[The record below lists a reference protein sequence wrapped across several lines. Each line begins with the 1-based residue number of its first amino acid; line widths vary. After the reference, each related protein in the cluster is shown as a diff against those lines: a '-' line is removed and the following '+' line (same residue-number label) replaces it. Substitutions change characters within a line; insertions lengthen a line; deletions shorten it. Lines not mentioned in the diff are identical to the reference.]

1 MKDFGKY
8 DIQEEL
14 GKGGFGIVYQA
25 VDRLLE
31 REVALKVLHAG
42 LVVDPNFVKRFKR
55 EAQIAANLDHQN
67 LVPVYEYGEV
77 EGRYYI
83 SMGFMPGGSLKEL
96 IIKEGAQSYE
106 RALELISQI
115 GAGLAYAH
123 KANVIHRDLKPA
135 NILFDA
141 SGKARVADMGF
152 AKLVQTDQSTSIT
165 TSGGMVGTAAF
176 MAPEI
181 WKGQAATPATDVY
194 SLACVFVELLTG
206 EPLFAGETT
215 PVIMMKHFQPLNLPA
230 DIPLE
235 WRGIVEKALAKD
247 PTERT
252 QNVEDFLNQL
262 HNPNLGERPSYP
274 GIPNVNTIG
283 FELEMGISNPAD
295 TKTPA
300 QSSLPIPQ
308 RKSEISQTIKQ
319 PQTSSQATT
328 SMTRKSPPPIQPVKK
343 PKVNR
348 NLLIGLGFVVLAI
361 LAYFGYSA
369 IKSYDLQT
377 KAMNSIITEKVPGGD
392 FQMGSNGGDSD
403 ETPIRNIKLKDF
415 WIFKYEVTNQEYSQ
429 CVEAKKCK
437 SPKAFDSYTVKNY
450 YGNSGYDNYP
460 VVNLTWQQA
469 SDYCQ
474 WIGGSLPTEA
484 QWEIAARGV
493 DGRIY
498 PWGNNLP
505 DRDYANY
512 ASNNGDTMEVG
523 SFENGMSPNRAMDM
537 AGNVWEWVEDRYG
550 DYEAGDLE
558 NPSGPNSGSERVIR
572 GGSWGSD
579 VESIRSSN
587 RYAISPNEY
596 YGNLGFRCV
605 VPSR

>member
-1 MKDFGKY
+1 MEFGKY

-25 VDRLLE
+25 VDKLLN
-31 REVALKVLHAG
+31 REVAIKVLHPG

-67 LVPVYEYGEV
+67 LVPVYEFGEE

-83 SMGFMPGGSLKEL
+83 SMGFMPGGSLKGL
-96 IIKEGAQSYE
+96 ITSEGAQSYD
-106 RALELISQI
+106 RALELITQI
-115 GAGLAYAH
+115 GSGLAYAH

-141 SGKARVADMGF
+141 GGKARVADMGF
-152 AKLVQTDQSTSIT
+152 AKLVQTEQSTSIT

-176 MAPEI
+176 MAPEV
-181 WKGQAATPATDVY
+181 WKGQTASPATDVY

-206 EPLFAGETT
+206 TPLFAGETT

-230 DIPLE
+230 EIPNVC
-235 WRGIVEKALAKD
+235 RGIVEKALAKD

-252 QNVEDFLNQL
+252 QNVDDFINQL
-262 HNPNLGERPSYP
+262 HNPNLAESPAYP
-274 GIPNVNTIG
+274 GIPNVNTIA
-283 FELEMGISNPAD
+283 FELEMGIANPAD
-295 TKTPA
+295 PETPA
-300 QSSLPIPQ
+300 QSSSPKPQ
-308 RKSEISQTIKQ
+308 RKSEISQPIKQ
-319 PQTSSQATT
+319 PQTNSQSTT
-328 SMTRKSPPPIQPVKK
+328 TMTRKSAPPIQTVKK

-348 NLLIGLGFVVLAI
+348 NLLIGLGFALFAI

-377 KAMNSIITEKVPGGD
+377 KAMKAMTTVTVPEGA
-392 FQMGSNGGDSD
+392 FVMGSDSGEWD
-403 ETPIRNIKLKDF
+403 EAPVRNITLTEF
-415 WIFKYEVTNQEYSQ
+415 QIFKNEVTNQEYSQ

-437 SPKAFDSYTVKNY
+437 SPYVNNLNKIQKY
-450 YGNSGYDNYP
+450 YGDPYYNDYP

-484 QWEIAARGV
+484 QWEKAARGEY
-493 DGRIY
+493 GRVY
-498 PWGNNLP
+498 PWGNDLP
-505 DRDYANY
+505 NRTYANY
-512 ASNNGDTMEVG
+512 DSNIGDISKVG
-523 SFENGMSPNRAMDM
+523 SFENGMSRFGAMDM
-537 AGNVWEWVEDRYG
+537 AGNVWEWVQDRYG
-550 DYEAGDLE
+550 NYDAGNLK

-579 VESIRSSN
+579 AESIRSSN
-587 RYAISPNEY
+587 RFSTSPDRFYA
-596 YGNLGFRCV
+596 NLGFRCV
-605 VPSR
+605 IPQK